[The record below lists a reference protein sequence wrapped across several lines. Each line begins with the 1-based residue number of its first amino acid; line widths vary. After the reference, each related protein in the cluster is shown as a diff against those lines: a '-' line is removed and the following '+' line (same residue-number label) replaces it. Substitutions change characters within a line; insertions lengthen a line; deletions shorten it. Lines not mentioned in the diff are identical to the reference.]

1 MRKEKIKLF
10 FAKYSTAITIITI
23 IVGLLIIAYFIKKT
37 DVLSMFKDISDT
49 EFAVYGTLLG
59 AIVGGVFTLIGTSFV
74 NKQQLKAQTQIKRK
88 NLIYKPLYDELMEIQ
103 EDYMK
108 QNPFPNYVA
117 IGKSKTS
124 MPRFSPQYTVWERI
138 KADTRYFEVPESL
151 KKEIKILHKY
161 IEDYLV
167 AISDLNTIIKDIL
180 NTTLQTEL
188 STECTIVNIG
198 DVLSGCVLT
207 ESNLDIFNHLNDALK
222 PKIEIDDEN
231 REKVSNLF
239 YEKCK
244 QNKQIQTIKKA
255 RKLWFEQQK
264 RVLELLT
271 TLISFVTI
279 KYEG

>member
-10 FAKYSTAITIITI
+10 FAKYSTAITIITM
-23 IVGLLIIAYFIKKT
+23 IVVLLIIAYFVKKT
-37 DVLSMFKDISDT
+37 DVLAIFKDISDT

-88 NLIYKPLYDELMEIQ
+88 NLIYKPLYDELMEIH

-108 QNPFPNYVA
+108 QNPFPQYVA

-138 KADTRYFEVPESL
+138 KSDTRYFETPESL
-151 KKEIKILHKY
+151 KKEIKILYKY
-161 IEDYLV
+161 IGDYLV
-167 AISDLNTIIKDIL
+167 AINDMNTIIKDIL

-188 STECTIVNIG
+188 STECAIINIG
-198 DVLSGCVLT
+198 DVLSRCVLT
-207 ESNLDIFNHLNDALK
+207 ESSLDIFNQLNDALK
-222 PKIEIDDEN
+222 PKIDDEN
-231 REKVSNLF
+231 RQRVSNLF

-244 QNKQIQTIKKA
+244 QNKQIQTIKRA
-255 RKLWFEQQK
+255 RKTWFEQQK